1 MLKRKLAI
9 VDTNV
14 LIFDFVEN
22 SQYHE
27 LSRKLL
33 NSLNRMIILPNILV
47 EFILVS
53 RRLKIADDEIKAK
66 VEEILKNSIM
76 VRVRKE
82 DIREAISLS
91 LKEINDAI
99 IVCVAK
105 RLNVPVISL
114 DSDVKKLGENIGVL
128 VIDKLD

>member
-1 MLKRKLAI
+1 
-9 VDTNV
+9 
-14 LIFDFVEN
+14 
-22 SQYHE
+22 
-27 LSRKLL
+27 
-33 NSLNRMIILPNILV
+33 MIILPNILV